1 MNGQDPTNGT
11 YGDGGD
17 PEVEAALARYGGTL
31 RRTAVWSAP
40 PADLGDRI
48 LAQVAALRAGGGG
61 AAAVEPGAM
70 PTSTQPSSRD
80 DVRRRRSRWWPALA
94 AAAVVVAF
102 LGGVLVAGGDDD
114 DGRRSADPVA
124 DVSLEPTEL
133 AAGASASG
141 SIVDAGAGYSIS
153 IEVAGLDPAPDG
165 AYYEG
170 WLHDEESGDWVSIGT
185 FHMRGGD
192 GRVVLWSGVPL
203 ARYAQMVVTSEVEG
217 SSDGHGEIV
226 LTGPVLLR

>member
-11 YGDGGD
+11 YGEDGD

-31 RRTAVWSAP
+31 RRAAVWAAP

-48 LAQVAALRAGGGG
+48 LAQVAALRAAGGD
-61 AAAVEPGAM
+61 AAAVEGGAVA
-70 PTSTQPSSRD
+70 PSAEPASLD
-80 DVRRRRSRWWPALA
+80 EARRRRSWWWPALA
-94 AAAVVVAF
+94 AAALVAF
-102 LGGVLVAGGDDD
+102 LGGMLVAGGDDD
-114 DGRRSADPVA
+114 GGRRAADPVA

-133 AAGASASG
+133 AGGASASG
-141 SIVDAGAGYSIS
+141 SIIDAGAGYSIS

-170 WLHDEESGDWVSIGT
+170 WLHDEDSGDWVSIGT

-203 ARYAQMVVTSEVEG
+203 SRYAQMVVTSEVEG
-217 SSDGHGEIV
+217 SSDGHGDIV
-226 LTGPVLLR
+226 LAGPVVSR